1 MADIDF
7 YYPFDSIDGDRKTT
21 AATERRFFGA
31 LFTDGAVGAGAFPLT
46 QVSEGVFR
54 IGAGVAIVKGAIGG
68 IVNAKQITVRPALGA
83 VMHIVLRLDTNGE
96 GRKITLEAVSALEKD
111 SMEQLE
117 QGGMH
122 DLPLYSVE
130 GMTGGAYGILDQRKY
145 CTSFDNAIYSQDFQ
159 ALYDGTQKDAEALID
174 ALRVNIAAAIAEAN
188 AENAGMYG
196 SAGRQGFINPTFT
209 VNQRGQEVYNLT
221 SGSAYTFDRWKAVI
235 TGRVLSSAMTLETVQ
250 DGARHAL
257 KIGVKPFAA
266 GAEVA
271 RRVGI
276 AQNIE
281 GGVRTFCAGGRQ
293 FTVSFDAKAEKAC
306 RLGIDANQIAASG
319 GVGTEVTKV
328 VNLGTEW
335 KRYSVTLTGSVTPTA
350 AQVNDV
356 LRIAFHFLFA
366 GYTRYGSDQNDA
378 NTIWLAN
385 MQINEGS
392 AALPCYV
399 RPYADEL
406 EACQRYY
413 VALGYV
419 SLAVGAT
426 LATTNQVITSPLPI
440 TRRLYRM
447 PTATPVDRAGAS
459 GMASVE
465 IAAGG
470 WRNGLA
476 CAISNNSADSPVFV
490 ITNTDAS
497 AVTRVN
503 FKSLVLDAEIND

>member
-7 YYPFDSIDGDRKTT
+7 YYPFDSVDGDRKTT

-31 LFTDGAVGAGAFPLT
+31 LFTDGAVGAGAFQLT

-68 IVNAKQITVRPALGA
+68 IVSAKQITVRPALGA
-83 VMHIVLRLDTNGE
+83 VMYIVLRLDTNGE
-96 GRKITLEAVSALEKD
+96 GRKITLEAVSSLEKD

-145 CTSFDNAIYSQDFQ
+145 CTSFDNAIYSAEFK
-159 ALYDGTQKDAEALID
+159 ALMNSMKAEGNTDLD
-174 ALRVNIAAAIAEAN
+174 ALRANFNAAIDAAN
-188 AENAGMYG
+188 AETAGLYG
-196 SAGRQGFINPTFT
+196 AAGRQGFINPCFL
-209 VNQRGQEVYNLT
+209 VNQRGRESYGLT
-221 SGSAYTFDRWKAVI
+221 SGSAYTFDRWKAIVQS
-235 TGRVLSSAMTLETVQ
+235 RALSSAMAIQAVQ

-257 KIGVKPFAA
+257 KIDVPVFSTSGGSV
-266 GAEVA
+266 G
-271 RRVGI
+271 RVGI

-281 GGVRTFCAGGRQ
+281 GGVRTFCAGARK
-293 FTVSFDAKAEKAC
+293 FTVSFDAKAATAC
-306 RLGIDANQIAASG
+306 KLGIDAKQVAESG
-319 GVGTEVTKV
+319 GAGVELSRV
-328 VNLGTEW
+328 VDITTSW
-335 KRYSVTLTGSVTPTA
+335 KRYSVTFTGSVDLTS
-350 AQVNDV
+350 AQIADV
-356 LRIAFHFLFA
+356 LQIGFYFLFT
-366 GYTRYGSDQNDA
+366 GYTRYGTDQNAA
-378 NTIWLAN
+378 NTVYFAN

-399 RPYADEL
+399 KPYADEL

-426 LATTNQVITSPLPI
+426 LAATNQVITSPLPI

-447 PTATPVDRAGAS
+447 PAATPIDRAGVS
-459 GMASVE
+459 GVASVE

-476 CAISNNSADSPVFV
+476 CVISNNSADAPVFV
-490 ITNTDAS
+490 VTNTDAS

-503 FKSLVLDAEIND
+503 FSGLALDAEITD

>member
-1 MADIDF
+1 MANLDYF
-7 YYPFDSIDGDRKTT
+7 YPFDSVNGDRKTT
-21 AATERRFFGA
+21 AATERRFWGGLFADGVVGA
-31 LFTDGAVGAGAFPLT
+31 GGFPITGDGGVYTVGTGLAVIGGAVGGLVNARSVTAKPA
-46 QVSEGVFR
+46 
-54 IGAGVAIVKGAIGG
+54 AGV
-68 IVNAKQITVRPALGA
+68 KQY
-83 VMHIVLRLDTNGE
+83 IVLRLDTTAAV
-96 GRKITLEAVSALEKD
+96 RSMALEVVSAPENATD
-111 SMEQLE
+111 AQLE
-117 QGGMH
+117 NGGVR

-130 GMTGGAYGILDQRKY
+130 GLTGGGYGLLDLREY
-145 CTSFDNAIYSQDFQ
+145 CGTFEAAVFQSKFEAMTANVKAEGEAALSSLRQQFQ
-159 ALYDGTQKDAEALID
+159 AAVDA
-174 ALRVNIAAAIAEAN
+174 AN

-209 VNQRGQEVYNLT
+209 VNQRGQDVYSLT
-221 SGSAYTFDRWKAVI
+221 SGSAYTFDRWKAVV

-271 RRVGI
+271 RRVGLV
-276 AQNIE
+276 QNIE

-328 VNLGTEW
+328 VELGTEW

-350 AQVNDV
+350 AQKNDV
-356 LRIAFHFLFA
+356 LRVAFHFLFA

-378 NTIWLAN
+378 NTLWLAN

-392 AALPCYV
+392 AALPCHV
-399 RPYADEL
+399 RPYAEEL

-413 VALGYV
+413 AAFGYV
-419 SLAVGAT
+419 TLSCGAT
-426 LATTNQVITSPLPI
+426 LATTQQAISSPLPLP
-440 TRRLYRM
+440 RRLYRT
-447 PTATPVDRAGAS
+447 PAVTATDRTDAAGVAS
-459 GMASVE
+459 AE
-465 IAAGG
+465 AAAGG

-476 CAISNNSADSPVFV
+476 FVVSSNSAENPVFV
-490 ITNTDAS
+490 VKNTDATDL
-497 AVTRVN
+497 TRIVFN
-503 FKSLVLDAEIND
+503 SVEVDAEIMD